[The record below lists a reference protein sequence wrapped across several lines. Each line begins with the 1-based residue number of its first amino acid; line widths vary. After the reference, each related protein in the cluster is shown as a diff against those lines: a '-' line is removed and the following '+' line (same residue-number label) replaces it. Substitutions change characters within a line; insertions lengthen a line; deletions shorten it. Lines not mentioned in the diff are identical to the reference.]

1 VAKTSIKAALNES
14 NGSSIYDPM
23 KHKKHTI
30 AAGTTIL
37 ECKANECLAV
47 VVSTG
52 SYTSKGKLLREVFSY
67 ERHRFKFDEQVPIV
81 IAILLVESLV
91 AFIFIW
97 LIRSDTPVFAWFYG
111 MYVLSTLLPPLLPTV
126 FTVSVGVSDNR
137 LTKKRISCSQSDDI
151 LVAGKVSKAFFDK
164 TGTLAADVACF
175 GAHAFILS
183 SIRRYVDESRPGFY
197 RSSVHRIVAIG
208 CAETVQGHGRRHVV
222 LPRAHGLVGRQT
234 NGSFRSTRPC
244 STPVA
249 LDSVQRI
256 SLSPKTGRNTK
267 LSSSLTFV
275 MIE

>member
-175 GAHAFILS
+175 LL
-183 SIRRYVDESRPGFY
+183 RRSRVYSFFY
-197 RSSVHRIVAIG
+197 S
-208 CAETVQGHGRRHVV
+208 
-222 LPRAHGLVGRQT
+222 
-234 NGSFRSTRPC
+234 
-244 STPVA
+244 
-249 LDSVQRI
+249 
-256 SLSPKTGRNTK
+256 
-267 LSSSLTFV
+267 
-275 MIE
+275 